1 MLNRVLPL
9 LLLCF
14 TLSVQAETRLTV
26 RFANPAW
33 NGVTIPAGQQCPKN
47 GGAGATPALNVFDLP
62 PGTAALQMEFSEKGT
77 GLDSGGMG
85 RIGYTVGKGVNSA
98 QVPSV
103 PGNSMTLPA
112 GFFLVSPHKG
122 DDKPGAYLPPCS
134 GGKGVRYTLTVRA
147 LDAPNKD
154 GKVLGEGRLELG
166 KY

>member
-1 MLNRVLPL
+1 MLRRALPL
-9 LLLCF
+9 FLLTV
-14 TLSVQAETRLTV
+14 TLAAQAETRLTV

-62 PGTAALQMEFSEKGT
+62 PGTAALLLEFSEKGT
-77 GLDSGGMG
+77 GLDNGGMG
-85 RIGYTVGKGVNSA
+85 RIGYTIGKGVNSA
-98 QVPSV
+98 QVPSA
-103 PGNSMTLPA
+103 PGNSMALPP
-112 GFFLVSPHKG
+112 GFFLVSAHRG

-134 GGKGVRYTLTVRA
+134 GGKGARYVLTVRA
-147 LDAPNKD
+147 LDAANSN

>member
-1 MLNRVLPL
+1 MSNRILPL
-9 LLLCF
+9 LFLFLA
-14 TLSVQAETRLTV
+14 LSVQAETRLTV

-33 NGVTIPAGQQCPKN
+33 NGVTIPAGQQCPKQ
-47 GGAGATPALNVFDLP
+47 GGAGTTPALNVFDLP
-62 PGTAALQMEFSEKGT
+62 PGTAALLLEFSEKGST
-77 GLDSGGMG
+77 LDNGGMG

-112 GFFLVSPHKG
+112 GFFLVSPHQG
-122 DDKPGAYLPPCS
+122 NDKPGAYLPPCS
-134 GGKGVRYTLTVRA
+134 GGKGTRYVLVVRA
-147 LDAPNKD
+147 LDAPNKE